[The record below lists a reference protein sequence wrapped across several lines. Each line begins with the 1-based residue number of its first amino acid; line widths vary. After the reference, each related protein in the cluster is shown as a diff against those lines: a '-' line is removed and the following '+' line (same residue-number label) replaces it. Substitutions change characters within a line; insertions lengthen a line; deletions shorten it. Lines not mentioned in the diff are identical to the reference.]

1 MVEENFIEDKLA
13 KDSFLESVLLE
24 LKVKVVNPRMIRLLM
39 GLVKL
44 FEVGMSKRLRSCQPL
59 SRVVAQQPS

>member
-13 KDSFLESVLLE
+13 KDSFVESVLLE
-24 LKVKVVNPRMIRLLM
+24 LKVKVVNPRIIRLLM

-44 FEVGMSKRLRSCQPL
+44 FEVGMSKRLRSCQSL
-59 SRVVAQQPS
+59 SRVIAQQPF